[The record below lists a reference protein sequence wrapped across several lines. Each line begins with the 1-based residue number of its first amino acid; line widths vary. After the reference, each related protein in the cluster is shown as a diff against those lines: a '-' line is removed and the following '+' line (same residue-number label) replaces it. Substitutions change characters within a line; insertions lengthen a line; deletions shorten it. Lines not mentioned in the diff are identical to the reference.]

1 MTRQCHRHYHHVELC
16 LYIYLVGGTA
26 DTEEVDVG
34 GAVVRGA
41 VDVDTTNVE
50 VAGRRNFVQI
60 IVIRVI
66 CSHFR
71 VTA

>member
-1 MTRQCHRHYHHVELC
+1 M
-16 LYIYLVGGTA
+16 
-26 DTEEVDVG
+26 G